1 MKSLPAPAPLTLLM
15 LALLLALAGCAGGLY
30 GNREPAPG
38 MRIGTLGVSGSNVFL
53 NGKRARGGEPLRVGD
68 TVSTGTSSSGMIDF
82 ANGGV
87 FQLDQDTDPIFVVKR
102 LQAGFCILARI
113 FRGQVF
119 VDKQQFCI
127 ETPALDA
134 INNSRIN
141 IRVTPRQT
149 GIIVL
154 AGNVSV
160 SRPQAM
166 RIVASQQLIMTLQG
180 EGRVRAL
187 GERELADSVRWR
199 KNYTF
204 SGWCC
209 KDSKVYPSDRE
220 QCSAG
225 GFSFDRALLEAQCR
239 PRDEP
244 RFNFDFGLPIGGR
257 HRPPEKP
264 NYPTDSRDAAPY

>member
-1 MKSLPAPAPLTLLM
+1 MRSLQATSPFVVLVLGLLI
-15 LALLLALAGCAGGLY
+15 ALAGCAGGAY
-30 GNREPAPG
+30 GKREPVPG
-38 MRIGTLGVSGSNVFL
+38 GRIGTLGVSGSNVFL
-53 NGKRARGGEPLRVGD
+53 NGNRARGGEPVRVGD
-68 TVSTGTSSSGMIDF
+68 SVTTGASSSGMIEF
-82 ANGGV
+82 ADGGI

-113 FRGQVF
+113 FQGQVF

-127 ETPALDA
+127 ESPALDA

-141 IRVTPRQT
+141 IRVTPQQT
-149 GIIVL
+149 GITVL
-154 AGNVSV
+154 EGSVSV

-166 RIVASQQLIMTLQG
+166 RILASHQLIMTRQG
-180 EGRVRAL
+180 EARVREL
-187 GERELADSVRWR
+187 SERELAEVVRWR

-209 KDSKVYPSDRE
+209 KDSKVYPSDRG

-225 GFSFDRALLEAQCR
+225 GFSFDRALLEAQCK

-244 RFNFDFGLPIGGR
+244 RFNFDFGLPMGGR
-257 HRPPEKP
+257 HRPPERT
-264 NYPTDSRDAAPY
+264 NYPTDSRDGTPQ